1 MIRLSDQIHRAYQS
15 ALSSG
20 SIGGAESLVVR
31 LRDFN
36 APEQERDELWTQLID
51 HYIAGPRQAWA
62 AALLE
67 VMRVDLLVALGALPA
82 LPPAITR
89 DDIAQQ
95 LATDV
100 LATAL
105 EGPTNPA
112 RLTRDRLITR
122 ATTSVQRL
130 LVDELRSA
138 TDESEL
144 PLRLDGS
151 SQVSMQLRELMVGIE
166 AGQTPRKAAAILYR
180 EEVLGESLAE
190 LGADADL
197 SPEAIRMQ
205 RDRGIAAIKSLLAAG
220 GAAVLL
226 AILLAAPV
234 YAAAGDINTVIDSV
248 RNWVAGLLAALAT
261 LFLTIGGARYLTA
274 NGNPR
279 SVEEGKAAIKSAMIG
294 YALALLAPMLVSILQ
309 KVLNT

>member
-1 MIRLSDQIHRAYQS
+1 MIRLSDQIHRAYRA

-31 LRDFN
+31 LRDLN

-67 VMRVDLLVALGALPA
+67 VMRVDLLAALGALPA

-144 PLRLDGS
+144 PPRLDGS

-166 AGQTPRKAAAILYR
+166 AGRTPRKAAAIIYR

-226 AILLAAPV
+226 TILLAVPA
-234 YAAAGDINTVIDSV
+234 YAAGDINTVIDSV

-279 SVEEGKAAIKSAMIG
+279 AVEEGKAAIKSAMIG
-294 YALALLAPMLVSILQ
+294 YALAALSPMLVSILQ
-309 KVLNT
+309 KVLAT